1 MTAYR
6 DATADDGPAIDGLFK
21 SVFCGTFG
29 HLYRAE
35 DLDAFLAQFTLEAW
49 RTQLTDPAYAVRL
62 AEQDGQAI
70 GYAKLGPMK
79 LPLEEDRPSILLSQ
93 LYVDPAHH
101 GQGVAHALMDWAF
114 SEARRRGKEHLYLT
128 VFIDNPRARRFYER
142 LGFEEVGRFD
152 FMVGK
157 QADHDIVMRKHL

>member
-6 DATADDGPAIDGLFK
+6 DATADDAPAIDGLFK

-114 SEARRRGKEHLYLT
+114 AEARQRCKEHLYLT

-142 LGFEEVGRFD
+142 FGFEEVGRFD

-157 QADHDIVMRKHL
+157 QADHDIVTRKRL